1 MLPKQMLNMLCYF
14 DVCGFNSGSSRVSQ
28 NGKVNNFIYFVHIL
42 TAIFLTMFEFRLMAD
57 YFPSLGLTEAITES
71 LEYSAALYTYWLIIF
86 DSLMHRQAHANFWNT
101 LHHIDRQFSC
111 QPKYAIRSYMVK
123 FYAYSIKTISIVV
136 IRLTI
141 SSITGFIID
150 FAYIAL
156 FIVCEVRMFYYL
168 YCLEILHMQLK
179 IVASEVRTMTTILNA
194 TRQFHLA
201 NCNVITTC
209 ESFEMQRMKWIREY
223 FHDVHKM
230 MSSLNIVFGWSH
242 VGAIMFCFYYLLTES
257 NWLYIHFNNIPDI
270 NRAGERPF
278 DLSMN

>member
-1 MLPKQMLNMLCYF
+1 MLNMLCYF
-14 DVCGFNSGSSRVSQ
+14 DVCGSNSGSSRVSQ
-28 NGKVNNFIYFVHIL
+28 NRLANYFIYFVHISMA
-42 TAIFLTMFEFRLMAD
+42 TFLTLFEFRLIAD
-57 YFPSLGLTEAITES
+57 YYPSLGLTEAISES
-71 LEYSAALYTYWLIIF
+71 LEYSAALYTYWLIIL
-86 DSLMHRQAHANFWNT
+86 DSLMHRQAHEIFWNT
-101 LHHIDRQFSC
+101 LHHIDRYFSC

-123 FYAYSIKTISIVV
+123 FYAYTIKTISMLV

-141 SSITGFIID
+141 SSIAGFIID
-150 FAYIAL
+150 FAYIVL

-179 IVASEVRTMTTILNA
+179 IVESEVRTMRAILNA
-194 TRQFHLA
+194 TKFRECHLP

-223 FHDVHKM
+223 FHCVHKM

-270 NRAGERPF
+270 NRAGEC
-278 DLSMN
+278 LSDPIQ